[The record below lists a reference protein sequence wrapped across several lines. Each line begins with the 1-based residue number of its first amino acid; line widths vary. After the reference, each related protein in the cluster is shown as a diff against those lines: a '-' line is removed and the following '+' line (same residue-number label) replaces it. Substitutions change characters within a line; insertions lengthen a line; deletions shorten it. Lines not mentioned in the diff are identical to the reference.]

1 MEQSMRLFKCV
12 ETGRT
17 ILKSFSIL
25 LILLVIPFSLQAQY
39 MSKGVRDSIP
49 ARKYGKNIYQMAY
62 VALPI
67 ITAGFIIKGQDHN
80 FRNLRNSYLP
90 TFRYHYDDFLQYLPG
105 ITMYGLKMCGLESY
119 SSWKRMIVTDA
130 MASGFMIAA
139 VESLKSTSKVT
150 RPDGSNRKSFPSG
163 HTAIAFMTATMMHK
177 EYGLTRSPWYSV
189 GAYSVATTVAVSRI
203 MNNKHW
209 MSDVLVG
216 AGVGVLST
224 EIGYYLSELIF
235 KERGIVRNYLP
246 IKFLPND
253 FKPSFL
259 GLYVGFNEMIGNYK
273 LLNDTKFKFSAGSNA
288 GAEGAWFFNQNFG
301 IGGRAT
307 VSGMY
312 VSMKGDN
319 NDRQMHLASGY
330 IGGYYSLNI
339 GGRWFIGTKMLF
351 GCNYSSEHKLSDI
364 KIGGRCALSAGT
376 GVNLRYITYNNM
388 GVKFFTDYNMMD
400 SLLESGGQLNHQMT
414 IGGSVDICF

>member
-1 MEQSMRLFKCV
+1 MKAQIFKY
-12 ETGRT
+12 
-17 ILKSFSIL
+17 FSAL
-25 LILLVIPFSLQAQY
+25 LLLLVPFLSQAQY
-39 MSKGVRDSIP
+39 KYDNIVLRDSIKVRNKR
-49 ARKYGKNIYQMAY
+49 ASNIYQMAY
-62 VALPI
+62 VALPV
-67 ITAGFIIKGQDHN
+67 ITAGFIIKGQDKN
-80 FRNLRNSYLP
+80 FRNLRDSYVP
-90 TFRYHYDDFLQYLPG
+90 SFRYYYDDFLQYLPG
-105 ITMYGLKMCGLESY
+105 ITMYGLKICGVEGY
-119 SSWKRMIVTDA
+119 SSWKRMITTDVL
-130 MASGFMIAA
+130 ASCFMIAA

-163 HTAIAFMTATMMHK
+163 HTAIAFMTATMVHK